1 MAQLKQVAPICHTG
15 GVHVLMYYF
24 SSDENL
30 KQTWVKFVCRHR
42 ISFLQNHHLSIW
54 FTSKIPVSSEELQ
67 FCYGGSERNFK
78 QFLIKGTIP
87 TRETAVPN
95 SSPESERKCSPL
107 LYSFAVPDRTLRTLS
122 SQFRQSIPC
131 DIFEEMVA

>member
-1 MAQLKQVAPICHTG
+1 M
-15 GVHVLMYYF
+15 
-24 SSDENL
+24 
-30 KQTWVKFVCRHR
+30 
-42 ISFLQNHHLSIW
+42 ISFINS
-54 FTSKIPVSSEELQ
+54 FTFIFICS
-67 FCYGGSERNFK
+67 F
-78 QFLIKGTIP
+78 GTIP

-95 SSPESERKCSPL
+95 SSPESERKRSPL